1 MAINE
6 RLIDTAVAGGDSFT
20 QEVDGLILH
29 LDANDVDSYDG
40 DGDEWVDISTFNIN
54 PNTLTQAPPALSSP
68 TPLISYATN
77 DAESYIGTTT
87 WKNLSSATY
96 NASLGGAT
104 FSEADGSSLY
114 FDDTTG
120 DSVTTT
126 YSSTGKSAVTWE
138 GWFNLDQVG
147 GNEALG
153 TFSVNGGNVAIFAD
167 STSTNTPLG
176 YFDYVYVRHAD
187 LVGNW
192 MHIAIKFTGW
202 AGSYTTSAYGAGIS
216 AEVYINGSSTGT
228 VTVTPYGQTATYN
241 TVFRVMGSVTTYRAK
256 GLLSEFRFYESGLS
270 DADVL
275 ANYNHGRVNFNE
287 LETTDLELHLDADSF
302 PEYGEAGYSNTPS
315 TWTDSSSN
323 SNNGTITGATF
334 DSELGNYLEF
344 GSGKHVTTTYDL
356 PTSGGVSIELWFNA
370 NSGVSS
376 LMAGNNNASN
386 ALRNGIVIGDFTGSF
401 SNESITFYQSTG
413 LSTGANY
420 VIFAVEE
427 GNTKYQDGNWHHL
440 VLIDT
445 GSGHEVYVDGESKTL
460 TYELTAGGAGT
471 RINWTNFCLGKTNF
485 NSNHYMNGKVGQCR
499 IYDSALS
506 ANQVKG
512 NYLATANL
520 YPNGYDGVLGGG
532 TTSNKPTWN
541 SGGYFTFDGT
551 NDYVTTPLT
560 QGTSTTCSFACHFRV
575 PDVSGRKFLIGDANA
590 AGSSITERFALE
602 LNGDEFR
609 LIPANGTAFDALSS
623 TSANVTANVFHHICV
638 TISGTTVKFYFNGTL
653 INTFTMAFSWGNA
666 GERAYTIGS
675 AGDYR
680 ATLLFKGDMSVVQF
694 YDIELTQAQV
704 TALQ

>member
-6 RLIDTAVAGGDSFT
+6 RLIDTEVAAGDDAFT
-20 QEVDGLILH
+20 EEVDGLILH

-40 DGDEWVDISTFNIN
+40 DGEEWVDISTFNIN
-54 PNTLTQAPPALSSP
+54 PNTLTQDPPALSYP

-96 NASLGGAT
+96 NAALGGAT

-275 ANYNHGRVNFNE
+275 ANYNHGRVKFN
-287 LETTDLELHLDADSF
+287 
-302 PEYGEAGYSNTPS
+302 
-315 TWTDSSSN
+315 
-323 SNNGTITGATF
+323 
-334 DSELGNYLEF
+334 
-344 GSGKHVTTTYDL
+344 
-356 PTSGGVSIELWFNA
+356 
-370 NSGVSS
+370 
-376 LMAGNNNASN
+376 
-386 ALRNGIVIGDFTGSF
+386 
-401 SNESITFYQSTG
+401 
-413 LSTGANY
+413 
-420 VIFAVEE
+420 
-427 GNTKYQDGNWHHL
+427 
-440 VLIDT
+440 
-445 GSGHEVYVDGESKTL
+445 
-460 TYELTAGGAGT
+460 
-471 RINWTNFCLGKTNF
+471 
-485 NSNHYMNGKVGQCR
+485 
-499 IYDSALS
+499 
-506 ANQVKG
+506 
-512 NYLATANL
+512 
-520 YPNGYDGVLGGG
+520 
-532 TTSNKPTWN
+532 
-541 SGGYFTFDGT
+541 
-551 NDYVTTPLT
+551 
-560 QGTSTTCSFACHFRV
+560 
-575 PDVSGRKFLIGDANA
+575 
-590 AGSSITERFALE
+590 
-602 LNGDEFR
+602 
-609 LIPANGTAFDALSS
+609 
-623 TSANVTANVFHHICV
+623 
-638 TISGTTVKFYFNGTL
+638 
-653 INTFTMAFSWGNA
+653 
-666 GERAYTIGS
+666 
-675 AGDYR
+675 
-680 ATLLFKGDMSVVQF
+680 
-694 YDIELTQAQV
+694 
-704 TALQ
+704 